1 MENINIIEFLWVLF
15 TSSYTGIGINNAIQK
30 SIKTRNKKK
39 RITPFT
45 SEEW

>member
-1 MENINIIEFLWVLF
+1 MENINIIELLWVLF
-15 TSSYTGIGINNAIQK
+15 TSAYTAIGINNAIQNR
-30 SIKTRNKKK
+30 SKKK